1 MPVSNNKIRLPSMTP
16 GTARSIAWLRFGRA
30 GARPKVYFQAAIHAN
45 ELPGAIALH
54 HLMPML
60 TEADRARRIRGEVI
74 VVPTVNPIGQSQ
86 LVGNNHLG
94 RYDLLSRE
102 NFNRNWLDLSAAVAG
117 QVGRRLG
124 RNAAANVEL
133 IRKAAVAALKAM
145 NPVNELQTM
154 RVEILKLSI
163 DADIVLDLHCDMD
176 AALHLFTAAPDLK
189 GAAQELAAE
198 LGVQATLYN
207 EPFAESL
214 TFSGVNGALWPR
226 LAARFPDAAIPQACF
241 SSTVELRSQHQVSHE
256 LGASDASNLFRY
268 LVRRGVVAGRV
279 GPLPRLKSAPTPISG
294 MDVGYC
300 PVPGFIVYRLAAG
313 SKLKRGDVVCEIIDP
328 ADPRG
333 PKARTPMLSRTDGM
347 LFSRKRDGG
356 LAWPGMVAFRI
367 AGAKPLAHR
376 KGMSGLDD

>member
-1 MPVSNNKIRLPSMTP
+1 MPASKNKIHLPKMTP

-30 GARPKVYFQAAIHAN
+30 GARPKVYLQAAIHAN
-45 ELPGAIALH
+45 ELPGVMALH

-60 TEADRARRIRGEVI
+60 AEADRAGRLRGEVI
-74 VVPTVNPIGQSQ
+74 VVPAVNPIGQSQ
-86 LVGNNHLG
+86 LIGNTHLG
-94 RYDLLSRE
+94 RYDLLSRD
-102 NFNRNWLDLSAAVAG
+102 NFNRNWLDLSGAVAER
-117 QVGRRLG
+117 VGNKLSRD
-124 RNAAANVEL
+124 AAANVGL
-133 IRKAAVAALKAM
+133 IRKAALAALQATR
-145 NPVNELQTM
+145 PVNELQTM

-176 AALHLFTAAPDLK
+176 AALHLFTAAPDLT

-207 EPFAESL
+207 QPFAESL

-226 LAARFPDAAIPQACF
+226 LAARFPAAAIPQACF
-241 SSTVELRSQHQVSHE
+241 SSTVEFRSQHQVSHE
-256 LGASDASNLFRY
+256 LGASDAANLYRY
-268 LVRRGVVAGRV
+268 LVRRGIVAGRA

-300 PVPGFIVYRLAAG
+300 PVAGFIVYRVPAG
-313 SKLKRGDVVCEIIDP
+313 ARLKRGDVVCEIIDP

-333 PKARTPMLSRTDGM
+333 PKARKPMLSRTDGM